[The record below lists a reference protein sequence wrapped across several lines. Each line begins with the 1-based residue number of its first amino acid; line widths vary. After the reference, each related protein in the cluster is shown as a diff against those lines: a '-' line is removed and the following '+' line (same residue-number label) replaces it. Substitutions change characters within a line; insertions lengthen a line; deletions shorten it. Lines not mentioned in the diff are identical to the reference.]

1 MLAEKKNETCALNN
15 QNEGLLSS
23 QPIDCDRLSF
33 KSTRGCQEFQ
43 GQETEDVATGGEAT
57 IHVCE
62 GVCTWVYV
70 LHECMYMCK
79 HVCVHEC
86 IVSVHA
92 CVCKCECAWMHTHAL
107 SVWAHVYTCAQMSA
121 CKHTCMCVHVH
132 VCTSMSVCMH
142 LCMSMCKC
150 VCMCDYMCQCMCTC
164 VHECMCAQVCMRMCV
179 VLSLWNLFNV
189 FCVCLFFFFLTLCLC
204 FNFLLGLSA
213 SQAKQALKTC
223 PLKICAWRHVLQAPF

>member
-1 MLAEKKNETCALNN
+1 MKPVHWSN

-43 GQETEDVATGGEAT
+43 GQESEDVATGGEAA

-70 LHECMYMCK
+70 LHECTYMCK

-92 CVCKCECAWMHTHAL
+92 CVCTYECAWMHAHAL
-107 SVWAHVYTCAQMSA
+107 SVWH
-121 CKHTCMCVHVH
+121 
-132 VCTSMSVCMH
+132 
-142 LCMSMCKC
+142 
-150 VCMCDYMCQCMCTC
+150 MCTC
-164 VHECMCAQVCMRMCV
+164 VHECQHACTHVHVCAYMCAWVCQCACTCVHEHVRMYVHVWLHVSACAHVCMSVCV
-179 VLSLWNLFNV
+179 HECACICVLCSHSGIFSMFFV
-189 FCVCLFFFFLTLCLC
+189 SVTFFF
-204 FNFLLGLSA
+204 
-213 SQAKQALKTC
+213 
-223 PLKICAWRHVLQAPF
+223 